1 MLGPYEDE
9 VLRTAI
15 HYFKY
20 QNVRGAITPIRAWVK
35 QYLTDLNARDW
46 IEKNRLIV
54 PIPLHPARFR
64 KRGFNQAEMIGKVL
78 SEELGLNM
86 EIRGFRK
93 IKNTDAQ
100 MGIKDRGKRK
110 NNVKGCFVADGEQF
124 SGRNILLV
132 DDVYTSGATIREAA
146 GALRKA
152 GAKEIDVFVLAK
164 AG

>member
-1 MLGPYEDE
+1 
-9 VLRTAI
+9 
-15 HYFKY
+15 
-20 QNVRGAITPIRAWVK
+20 
-35 QYLTDLNARDW
+35 
-46 IEKNRLIV
+46 
-54 PIPLHPARFR
+54 
-64 KRGFNQAEMIGKVL
+64 MIGKVL